1 MLLREVL
8 HLKPAFDLTYP
19 QPQNMVYRFFG
30 TCLWSEGKKNNPD
43 AFKGFV
49 KG

>member
-30 TCLWSEGKKNNPD
+30 TCLCWRQEKQSWCI
-43 AFKGFV
+43 
-49 KG
+49 